1 MRNSVQ
7 KLAQVS
13 IKIFKISYFYFT
25 FKLNERKKV
34 LFKKYDLERRDY
46 KKILLEEGFIF
57 NRKVRNGPKSGA

>member
-1 MRNSVQ
+1 MQ

>member
-1 MRNSVQ
+1 MQ

-13 IKIFKISYFYFT
+13 IKIFKISYFYLT